1 MANIDKEIQT
11 IQTSIYGNQITE
23 SIVNG
28 LTAVNNEVETLSSDQ
43 QTFEANITG
52 QLETASTS
60 QSAFEATINN
70 QIESSNNDIAAM
82 KEVVDN
88 SKEIINNAGD
98 LAQKVATLGSTI
110 VNSTNDNVQKFN
122 DINSTVQRINLI
134 PDSNFQGDYAN
145 NGIAGSGEYAIRH
158 TGYQLEAGKKY
169 MFSAKANVTKELNAQ
184 GGHVQIAIQDD
195 TFSNDD
201 ALMFFNSLTPTTQ
214 SVVFIPT
221 TTQYF
226 QAISYTV
233 VNGEIVTT
241 CSGITSWYC
250 LVEGD
255 IASDK
260 WMPCPL
266 DLDGGINLFGN
277 SNFGSVGNTTSVNG
291 VYWNTTEVELL
302 ANEPYTFTA
311 SASSE
316 NNTNNSGALCLMYNS
331 DWSQSVNLF
340 FEPTN
345 NPKIMS
351 VTFIPTKTDK
361 YNFGFY
367 SRAFDGT
374 GYNINCTLYWYTL
387 VHGSKRKAWL
397 PSIADIKGKTPLQLA
412 AIGKQ
417 TTQMMLAQ
425 TNTQKQTQGLGV
437 ATSQLMLENNQL
449 KAQVKSLAQIII
461 EMKLN
466 K

>member
-1 MANIDKEIQT
+1 MADITQEINQINT
-11 IQTSIYGNQITE
+11 AIYGKDVRN
-23 SIVNG
+23 SLANG
-28 LTAVNNEVETLSSDQ
+28 LIAINKDVTSLSNNQ
-43 QTFEANITG
+43 QTFETNITG
-52 QLETASTS
+52 QL
-60 QSAFEATINN
+60 
-70 QIESSNNDIAAM
+70 ESSNNDIAAM

-88 SKEIINNAGD
+88 SKDIINNAGD

-110 VNSTNDNVQKFN
+110 VTSTNSNAQKFN
-122 DINSTVQRINLI
+122 DINSTVQRMNLI

-145 NGIAGSGEYAIRH
+145 NGIISSSEYAIRY

-169 MFSAKANVTKELNAQ
+169 MFSAKASVTKELNAQ

-195 TFSNDD
+195 AFSNDD
-201 ALMFFNSLTPTTQ
+201 ALMYFYSLTPTVQ
-214 SVVFIPT
+214 SVVFTPT

-226 QAISYTV
+226 KAISYIV

-277 SNFGSVGNTTSVNG
+277 STFGSAGNTTNVNG
-291 VYWNTTEVELL
+291 GYWNTTEVELL

-316 NNTNNSGALCLMYNS
+316 NNNSNSGALCLMYNS
-331 DWSQSVNLF
+331 DWSQSVSLF

-351 VTFIPTKTDK
+351 ATFIPTKTET
-361 YNFGFY
+361 YSFGFY

-374 GYNINCTLYWYTL
+374 GYNINCTLFWYTL
-387 VHGSKRKAWL
+387 VHGSKRKSWL

-412 AIGKQ
+412 TIGKQ

-425 TNTQKQTQGLGV
+425 INTQKQTQGLGV
-437 ATSQLMLENNQL
+437 ATTQLMLENNQL